1 MNKQY
6 SSNTGRFRQSSSNSA
21 VKRTSYRKTMDEEEW
36 AEKRANQQRDPDW
49 DVILTTN
56 MTRSHPPLMIVDGY
70 NIIHKWPRLKKHMI
84 KNDPASARQILVED
98 LENLASIK
106 GWRIECVFDGAQRQR
121 RPTIP
126 VVSSSGATTTAT
138 ITTVTTTSSA
148 LNSNAKILDAPNK
161 SVSKYGVRVV
171 YTSAGIE
178 ADSYIEARCADA
190 RSVTGGTTTGSL
202 IVATDDAMIRI
213 AGHSAGALCM
223 GADRF
228 IDELKATK
236 RAIQYRVEA
245 AVAKVNGHAIR
256 PERLRTPDQANPFF
270 TTRFGRHSVII
281 EDKRNR
287 TKTKQ
292 NKDEL
297 ENSIN
302 DTMKHT
308 LMANLQVPEVDENG
322 IPWWAKIP
330 SDYNPHK

>member
-1 MNKQY
+1 
-6 SSNTGRFRQSSSNSA
+6 
-21 VKRTSYRKTMDEEEW
+21 MDEEEW
-36 AEKRANQQRDPDW
+36 AEKRATQQRDPDW

-70 NIIHKWPRLKKHMI
+70 NIIHKWPRLKKHMV
-84 KNDPASARQILVED
+84 KNDPARARQILVED

-106 GWRIECVFDGAQRQR
+106 GWRIECVFDGAQQQQR
-121 RPTIP
+121 RVT
-126 VVSSSGATTTAT
+126 VATNGATT
-138 ITTVTTTSSA
+138 ITTTTTPRSA
-148 LNSNAKILDAPNK
+148 LNSNAKILDSTNK

-178 ADSYIEARCADA
+178 ADSYIEARCSEA
-190 RSVTGGTTTGSL
+190 RSATGGTTTGSL

-236 RAIQYRVEA
+236 KAIQYRVEA
-245 AVAKVNGHAIR
+245 AMAKVNGHAIR
-256 PERLRTPDQANPFF
+256 PERLRTPEAANAFF

-287 TKTKQ
+287 TKAKQ
-292 NKDEL
+292 QNNNGIKLDNHNNPHHHDDEWKQ
-297 ENSIN
+297 SI
-302 DTMKHT
+302 
-308 LMANLQVPEVDENG
+308 LANLQVPEVDENG

-330 SDYNPHK
+330 ADYNPHK